1 MMLRNALVRLV
12 IACALGSA
20 GCAHAPLLNTTVPT
34 AALPGTDGVAHSI
47 YAGSPA
53 GRFTAIVFFA
63 QHCPCQAAHDARLA
77 TLASLYRDRGVDLF
91 VVDPEVDAS
100 VERDRAE
107 VARRGYPFPILI
119 DKGAALA
126 HRLGAEYAT
135 ETFIV
140 DAQGVVRYH
149 GGIDSD
155 KNTLHEGARPYLRDA
170 LEDLVEGRGPRLAE
184 AKTLGCALQIW

>member
-1 MMLRNALVRLV
+1 MRAWRACLA
-12 IACALGSA
+12 IAVAWALGSSA
-20 GCAHAPLLNTTVPT
+20 CAHTQVLNTTLPS

-47 YAGSPA
+47 FGGTGA
-53 GRFTAIVFFA
+53 RFTAIVFFA

-170 LEDLVEGRGPRLAE
+170 LEDLVGGRAPRLAE